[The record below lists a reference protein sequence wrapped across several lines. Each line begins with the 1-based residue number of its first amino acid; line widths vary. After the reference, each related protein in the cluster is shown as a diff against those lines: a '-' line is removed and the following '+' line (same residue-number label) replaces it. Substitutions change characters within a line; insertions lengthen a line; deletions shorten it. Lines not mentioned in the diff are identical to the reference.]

1 MEIDHIDWEEG
12 WAIMEEAIMKLTNLL
27 EGFPE
32 TQFTSADYMRFYQT
46 AYQMC
51 IQKPPHDYSA
61 LLYERFRTSIEDYVA
76 DKVLPSLREKQ
87 GEDLLRDFARRWTNH
102 RELVRRLSRFLAY
115 LDRYFVEKRKLP
127 KLVDAGTVI
136 FEELVYNEMKSSVTN
151 VLISMIARERGGEKI
166 DRTLVKTVVNIYLS
180 IDDNLKHYEHD
191 FEAPMLENTSSYYSL
206 KAANWMR
213 NYTREEY
220 RAKAKACLNEEKER
234 AACYMHSTSASK
246 LEERVHHELYKAP
259 ETILEKKKCENDT

>member
-87 GEDLLRDFARRWTNH
+87 GEGLLRDFARRWTNH

-136 FEELVYNEMKSSVTN
+136 FEEL
-151 VLISMIARERGGEKI
+151 IARERGGEKI

-206 KAANWMR
+206 KAANWLR
-213 NYTREEY
+213 NYTHEEY
-220 RAKAKACLNEEKER
+220 RAKVIADLCDLFQQAEACLNEEKER

>member
-1 MEIDHIDWEEG
+1 MEVDHIDWEEG
-12 WAIMEEAIMKLTNLL
+12 WAIMEEAMMKLTNLL

-32 TQFTSADYMRFYQT
+32 TQFTSADYMRFYQYFLSCPKQPLLLWVPFQFSSYVLGLDELRRT

-136 FEELVYNEMKSSVTN
+136 FEELVYNEMKLSVTN
-151 VLISMIARERGGEKI
+151 VLISM
-166 DRTLVKTVVNIYLS
+166 T
-180 IDDNLKHYEHD
+180 
-191 FEAPMLENTSSYYSL
+191 
-206 KAANWMR
+206 
-213 NYTREEY
+213 
-220 RAKAKACLNEEKER
+220 KACLNEEKER
-234 AACYMHSTSASK
+234 AAYYMHSTSASK

-259 ETILEKKKCENDT
+259 ETILEKKKCKNDT